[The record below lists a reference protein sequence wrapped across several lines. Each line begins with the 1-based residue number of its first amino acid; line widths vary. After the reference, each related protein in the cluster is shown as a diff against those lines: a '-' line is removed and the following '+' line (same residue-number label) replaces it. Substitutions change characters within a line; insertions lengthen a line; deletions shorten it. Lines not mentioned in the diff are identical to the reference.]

1 MAQNLRQA
9 LKEIGSKLANLP
21 HSKDS
26 LVKLLKQATNCLSEI
41 DQSPPKSLLV
51 AVQSCADAV
60 AKAELLAQ
68 QDRDVRLLVSACIC
82 EIMRITAPVPP
93 YNDDVLRDA
102 FRVIVG
108 TFSSLDEINS
118 PSFGRMIA
126 ILETLAKYRSCVVM
140 LDLECNDLVNEMFS
154 TFLSIASNEHPEA
167 VLISMQTIMVLLV
180 DESEDVQEDLLL
192 ALLSALGQHE
202 SDISSAG
209 QELAISV
216 IEQCA
221 GKLEPYINQFLISAI
236 SRNARSQSSCF
247 NHHEII
253 YDIYRCSPQF
263 LRGVTPYMLEE
274 LLANEPDVRLK
285 SVNLLGWMFTLP
297 GRTISEP
304 FRPLFSEFLKRLTDR
319 VVDIRTAVVGHM
331 KGCLLSNPFRPEAA
345 EIISALCDRLL
356 DYDESVREQVV
367 GAICDVAG
375 HSLESVAI
383 GTIKFVA
390 ERLRD
395 KSITV
400 KKYTLERLVELYRLQ
415 CLKFSDGSI
424 EQNEYR
430 WLPGKILR
438 CFYDKDLRYEAVEK
452 FLSDSLLPTEVS
464 VKVKVRNWIA
474 AFSEFEKVEIK
485 ALEQAFLQK
494 QRLQKEMKRYLALR
508 KKYQDKDTTDILER
522 TSGCI
527 RTLAR
532 SFKDPAK
539 AEEDFQTLNQ
549 LKDNNVW
556 KILTSLLDTSTST
569 AQALKGRDDLL
580 KILGDR
586 HPLFDFF
593 GTLTTKCSL
602 ILFNKEHIEEILDE
616 LILHKSAG
624 NEKLVSSCL
633 RFLMILASFFPSI
646 FRGVEE
652 QLVLLLK
659 DDNETIKEGIL
670 LVLAKVGGAIRS
682 QLPTLDSSVDL
693 LLEKLCIE
701 GTRKQAKY
709 SVQALAAIT
718 IGDGLKSLS
727 LLYKH
732 LVDMLDEG
740 KHLPAI
746 LQSLGYI
753 AQIAMPIFETREEEI
768 VGFLSNRILPCSVVE
783 NISGTDWD
791 NQSKQCLLKI
801 FAIKT
806 LVKSYLPTK
815 DALLRTGIGNLLK
828 LLKDI
833 LSFGEVSQTVESS
846 IVDKAHLRL
855 ASAKAILR
863 LSRIWDHKIP
873 NDVFFF
879 TIKISQDTYPQV
891 RKQFLAKVHQYVKDR
906 LVDVKYAISLP
917 LAMHGIP
924 EHEYKEYR
932 HRLVEIVEML
942 YREAKSRKLY
952 APSGQNLPSDHPE
965 YILAYFVH
973 ALAHDNSFP
982 SIVERPG
989 SEAFV
994 PIFWRLY
1001 AFLSVF
1007 ICQDV
1012 DGKLETVCPEVHN
1025 RVCAIVSVFK
1035 SIKLSED
1042 VVDSNKSKNSHL
1054 VCEIGLIIIRN
1065 LSNQPD
1071 NDFMQSIPLPSALYT
1086 PITKSNYDVNE
1097 EFKLPWLANVDL
1109 FVYFKSSSLQVKSA
1123 SVKDEK
1129 IFEAGDDDGKELPLM
1144 KMMKLL
1150 KSKKL
1155 KKKKPIINTASN
1167 KIKNQ
1172 ETDSETLSM
1181 VNEMRMGNLRRD
1193 VCMAAPELESDSI
1206 FLKKEETNDSKNN
1219 GTVLLSQRKKM
1230 KKTFKGEYGLGTSY
1244 KRKASEFDASMMSH
1258 TLKLK
1263 KNKRELGF
1271 KSQTMGISTSVS
1283 SNINSDSSILEGE
1296 LTTGGMDVEPIKSME
1311 LSGDSGPASRAKN
1324 KVLSSRKGHSFT
1336 FKGDVH
1342 VDGDAN
1348 HDKQQ
1353 WLLEESSKDNSE
1365 LVGWRIKVWWPMD
1378 RQFYEGVVQS
1388 FDAKK
1393 RKYLI
1398 FYDDGDVEMLKLEKE
1413 KWERIDDSHVP
1424 KQAPSPSPSTLCR
1437 RKENRCNSIKLS
1449 RKSPNRT
1456 SLPSCAGESRDE
1468 LTDSGDGVE
1477 VERHAK
1483 LPGVE
1488 SSFEDPTGAKEDDL
1502 FDAENTPDLS
1512 GSQPVEDPGNEK
1524 KACGDNSDDEPLLA
1538 WKLRVSKGD

>member
-167 VLISMQTIMVLLV
+167 VLMSMQTIMVLLV

-247 NHHEII
+247 DHHEII
-253 YDIYRCSPQF
+253 YDIYHCSPQF

-274 LLANEPDVRLK
+274 LLANEPDIRLK
-285 SVNLLGWMFTLP
+285 SVNLLGRMFALP

-400 KKYTLERLVELYRLQ
+400 KRYTLERLVELYRLQ

-438 CFYDKDLRYEAVEK
+438 CFYDKDLRYEAIEK

-556 KILTSLLDTSTST
+556 KILTSLLDTNTST
-569 AQALKGRDDLL
+569 TQALKGRDDLL

-633 RFLMILASFFPSI
+633 DFLMVCCTLYSISVEIIRLGERQLFHFLASKFTADTGSALSTTFSFSLSVDLVFSLFPDTRIPPSFFFIFQSNWWITVHRFSVFQILASFFPSI

-670 LVLAKVGGAIRS
+670 LVLAKAGGAMRN

-732 LVDMLDEG
+732 LVDMLDKG

-783 NISGTDWD
+783 NTSGTDWD

-815 DALLRTGIGNLLK
+815 DALLRTGIGSLLK

-906 LVDVKYAISLP
+906 LVDAKYAISLP

-1007 ICQDV
+1007 VCQDV

-1025 RVCAIVSVFK
+1025 RVCVIVSVFK

-1054 VCEIGLIIIRN
+1054 VCEIGLMITRN

-1071 NDFMQSIPLPSALYT
+1071 NDFMQPIPLPSALYT
-1086 PITKSNYDVNE
+1086 PITKSNYDV
-1097 EFKLPWLANVDL
+1097 
-1109 FVYFKSSSLQVKSA
+1109 SSFLNYILLSDSAASA
-1123 SVKDEK
+1123 SCV
-1129 IFEAGDDDGKELPLM
+1129 
-1144 KMMKLL
+1144 
-1150 KSKKL
+1150 
-1155 KKKKPIINTASN
+1155 
-1167 KIKNQ
+1167 
-1172 ETDSETLSM
+1172 
-1181 VNEMRMGNLRRD
+1181 
-1193 VCMAAPELESDSI
+1193 
-1206 FLKKEETNDSKNN
+1206 
-1219 GTVLLSQRKKM
+1219 
-1230 KKTFKGEYGLGTSY
+1230 
-1244 KRKASEFDASMMSH
+1244 
-1258 TLKLK
+1258 
-1263 KNKRELGF
+1263 
-1271 KSQTMGISTSVS
+1271 
-1283 SNINSDSSILEGE
+1283 SIL
-1296 LTTGGMDVEPIKSME
+1296 LM
-1311 LSGDSGPASRAKN
+1311 
-1324 KVLSSRKGHSFT
+1324 
-1336 FKGDVH
+1336 
-1342 VDGDAN
+1342 
-1348 HDKQQ
+1348 
-1353 WLLEESSKDNSE
+1353 
-1365 LVGWRIKVWWPMD
+1365 
-1378 RQFYEGVVQS
+1378 
-1388 FDAKK
+1388 
-1393 RKYLI
+1393 YLR
-1398 FYDDGDVEMLKLEKE
+1398 L
-1413 KWERIDDSHVP
+1413 
-1424 KQAPSPSPSTLCR
+1424 
-1437 RKENRCNSIKLS
+1437 
-1449 RKSPNRT
+1449 
-1456 SLPSCAGESRDE
+1456 
-1468 LTDSGDGVE
+1468 
-1477 VERHAK
+1477 
-1483 LPGVE
+1483 
-1488 SSFEDPTGAKEDDL
+1488 
-1502 FDAENTPDLS
+1502 
-1512 GSQPVEDPGNEK
+1512 
-1524 KACGDNSDDEPLLA
+1524 
-1538 WKLRVSKGD
+1538 